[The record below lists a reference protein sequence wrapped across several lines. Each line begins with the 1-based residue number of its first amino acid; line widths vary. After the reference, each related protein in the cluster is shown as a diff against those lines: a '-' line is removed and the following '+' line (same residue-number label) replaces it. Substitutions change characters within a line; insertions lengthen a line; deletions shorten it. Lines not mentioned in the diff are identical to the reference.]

1 MPQRPRIIGY
11 LLDEPVTFQ
20 TERLSFASHGVDR
33 RDALFRESA
42 FERIERWTLA
52 LAWALSPKR
61 IGGLPGMLRM
71 CARET
76 LAPDYALPDPER
88 ALVSP
93 PGLAG
98 IAHDLPLAKL
108 IEAYRRGLYPLS
120 HAGPL
125 KWWSPPLR
133 SVLFFDEFHMSSKLR
148 KLMRQ
153 GRYTVTFD
161 RDFETVIRACAGR
174 RAGRWHLTWITP
186 RIMRAYAEA
195 FDAGLAHSFEVWNKD
210 GDLVAGG
217 YGIGTGAAFSSES
230 QFAHEANASKVGMAV
245 LNWHLA
251 KWGYRFNDGK
261 LTGPLLQSA
270 GFREI
275 PRGEF
280 LGRLAGAVL
289 APGKAGRWQI
299 EADLAAVSEWQP
311 GGASR
316 QVNAA
321 RTRHSPA

>member
-1 MPQRPRIIGY
+1 MPQRLRTLGR
-11 LLDEPVTFQ
+11 LDRPVTFHA
-20 TERLSFASHGVDR
+20 ERLSFAPHAGDR
-33 RDALFRESA
+33 RDALFHESA
-42 FERIERWTLA
+42 LERIERWA
-52 LAWALSPKR
+52 LAFAWATSPKR
-61 IGGLPGMLRM
+61 AAGLPGLMRM
-71 CARET
+71 VAREA

-88 ALVSP
+88 ALVAP

-98 IAHDLPLAKL
+98 IAHDLSLPKL
-108 IEAYRRGLYPLS
+108 MEAYDRGLYPLA

-133 SVLFFDEFHMSSKLR
+133 AVLFFDEFHMSHKLR

-161 RDFETVIRACAGR
+161 RDFEAVIKACAGR

-186 RIMRAYAEA
+186 RIMRVYAEA
-195 FDAGLAHSFEVWNKD
+195 FDAGHAHSFEVWNSD
-210 GDLVAGG
+210 GQLVAGG
-217 YGIGTGAAFSSES
+217 YGLGTGAAFSSES

-261 LTGPLLQSA
+261 LTGPLLESA

-275 PRGEF
+275 PRSDF
-280 LGRLAGAVL
+280 LARLADAVRR
-289 APGKAGRWQI
+289 PGRTGRWQM
-299 EADLAAVSEWQP
+299 EADIASISQWQP
-311 GGASR
+311 GASEG
-316 QVNAA
+316 
-321 RTRHSPA
+321 RTRRSPA